1 MQLPQ
6 SVIKAAQAADAA
18 HPTDVNAATDAA
30 LAVIQALPEF
40 GQLVGLLVREAV
52 QGEIYAARHR
62 TNVQIKREQ
71 GLYGQPPKVVVGRSA
86 DIDRIYE
93 SVYNVRIG
101 GTVLGE
107 LTGDAIPALRAGEL
121 ASAAGHQYNAALLAW
136 LESQGVRGDKRVR
149 DVVSEKRLKKAMQD
163 LAAQMNPGKQATG

>member
-6 SVIKAAQAADAA
+6 SIVKAAQAAADAN
-18 HPTDVNAATDAA
+18 PTDVNAATDAA
-30 LAVIQALPEF
+30 LAAIQSLPEF
-40 GQLVGLLVREAV
+40 ADLAGLLVREAV
-52 QGEIYAARHR
+52 QGEVYAARHR

-93 SVYNVRIG
+93 SVYNIRIG

-107 LTGDAIPALRAGEL
+107 LTGDAIPRLRAGEL
-121 ASAAGHQYNAALLAW
+121 ASAAGHQLNAALLMW
-136 LESQGVRGDKRVR
+136 LENKGVRGDKRVR
-149 DVVSEKRLKKAMQD
+149 DVVSERQLKKALQE
-163 LAAQMNPGKQATG
+163 LAQQLRGDQAAG